1 LELVDPRLGSNYN
14 KEEVMVMINVGLL
27 CANASAAVRP
37 TMSAV
42 VSMLEGD
49 VVVPRLVSDPSVSNN
64 EMKEAM
70 WEKYQQ
76 SKQQNRS
83 GSQKE
88 SISTD
93 GPWTASSTSA
103 ADLYPVNLDSD
114 YLEKRSLRS

>member
-49 VVVPRLVSDPSVSNN
+49 VVVPRL
-64 EMKEAM
+64 
-70 WEKYQQ
+70 KYQQ

-93 GPWTASSTSA
+93 GPWTASSNSA

>member
-1 LELVDPRLGSNYN
+1 VDPRLGTNYK

-49 VVVPRLVSDPSVSNN
+49 IVVPGLVSDPSVSNN

-70 WEKYQQ
+70 WEQYQQ

-83 GSQKE
+83 GSQPE
-88 SISTD
+88 SISMD
-93 GPWTASSTSA
+93 GPWTTSTSA

-114 YLEKRSLRS
+114 YWEKRALRS

>member
-1 LELVDPRLGSNYN
+1 VDPRLGTNYK

-49 VVVPRLVSDPSVSNN
+49 IVVPGLVSDPSVSNN

-70 WEKYQQ
+70 WEQYQQ
-76 SKQQNRS
+76 SKLQNKS
-83 GSQKE
+83 ESQTE
-88 SISTD
+88 SISMD
-93 GPWTASSTSA
+93 DPWTASSTSA

>member
-1 LELVDPRLGSNYN
+1 LELVDPRLGSNYK

-42 VSMLEGD
+42 LSMLEGD
-49 VVVPRLVSDPSVSNN
+49 IVVPGLVSDPSVSNS

-70 WEKYQQ
+70 WEQYQQ
-76 SKQQNRS
+76 SKQQIRS
-83 GSQKE
+83 GSQTE
-88 SISTD
+88 SISMD
-93 GPWTASSTSA
+93 DPWTASSTSA

-114 YLEKRSLRS
+114 YWEKRALRS